1 MENSRK
7 NNVLS
12 ASIIYVIVSLV
23 NKGIGIITIPI
34 FTRLLSA
41 SEMGVVSIWTSWL
54 LMITPI
60 ATLSLMT
67 GSFYIAM
74 NQYPKERDK
83 YQSSVLFLSTVS
95 SITCFILYFIFKDLL
110 NKLFTLDTGLMVFMF
125 VYLVLSPSMDIW
137 LLRKRYEYETKKM
150 AIVSLI
156 SSLLSSIVALLLV
169 IILKDKNYNLGNV
182 RVYGT
187 YGILAIFSLFFYI
200 LIIKKGKVLFDKNY
214 WRFGLSISIPLI
226 FHSLA
231 KNILDVSDKSM
242 ISFYCG
248 KEAVGIYGTV
258 YSIST
263 LSLIVW
269 TAINNAFVPYLFE
282 SLSSEKDDD
291 IKNIG
296 KASYIMI
303 GIYAVVCLGLTMI
316 APEIVRLL
324 TTDSYYEA
332 IYIIPPVAAGIFLT
346 CVYNLFANVI
356 LFHKK
361 STGVMVGT
369 IIAAV
374 TNVVLNAIFI
384 PIFGYIAAAY
394 TTLTAYVVLSIIQGI
409 IMINVHKKPL
419 YNMKIIFILSF
430 FVIGIC
436 LSFTILYKKTI
447 IRYIVI
453 AVSVLIFSIV
463 SITKR
468 KQIMAFIKERG
479 KKKVINS

>member
-125 VYLVLSPSMDIW
+125 VYLVLSPAMDIW

-169 IILKDKNYNLGNV
+169 IIL
-182 RVYGT
+182 
-187 YGILAIFSLFFYI
+187 
-200 LIIKKGKVLFDKNY
+200 
-214 WRFGLSISIPLI
+214 PL
-226 FHSLA
+226 
-231 KNILDVSDKSM
+231 
-242 ISFYCG
+242 
-248 KEAVGIYGTV
+248 
-258 YSIST
+258 
-263 LSLIVW
+263 
-269 TAINNAFVPYLFE
+269 
-282 SLSSEKDDD
+282 
-291 IKNIG
+291 
-296 KASYIMI
+296 
-303 GIYAVVCLGLTMI
+303 
-316 APEIVRLL
+316 
-324 TTDSYYEA
+324 
-332 IYIIPPVAAGIFLT
+332 
-346 CVYNLFANVI
+346 
-356 LFHKK
+356 
-361 STGVMVGT
+361 
-369 IIAAV
+369 
-374 TNVVLNAIFI
+374 
-384 PIFGYIAAAY
+384 
-394 TTLTAYVVLSIIQGI
+394 
-409 IMINVHKKPL
+409 
-419 YNMKIIFILSF
+419 
-430 FVIGIC
+430 
-436 LSFTILYKKTI
+436 
-447 IRYIVI
+447 
-453 AVSVLIFSIV
+453 
-463 SITKR
+463 
-468 KQIMAFIKERG
+468 
-479 KKKVINS
+479 